1 VLTVEQR
8 ARVMDL
14 VDNGHTIQV
23 TTDVPLGLDT
33 NGVHF
38 ELVQFHFHAPS
49 EHTIDGEF
57 APLEVH
63 FVHKSASGQLAVLGV
78 LVEEGEYDPL
88 WEPIIENLPAGPDD
102 PRRLENLS
110 FDMSQLRPLP
120 RRYFRYI
127 GSLTTP
133 PCSEGVEW
141 AVVAEKQQISPEQ
154 MAAVVSNLHAN
165 NRPVQ
170 PLGERELLLVSAE
183 EG

>member
-1 VLTVEQR
+1 
-8 ARVMDL
+8 
-14 VDNGHTIQV
+14 
-23 TTDVPLGLDT
+23 LGLDT